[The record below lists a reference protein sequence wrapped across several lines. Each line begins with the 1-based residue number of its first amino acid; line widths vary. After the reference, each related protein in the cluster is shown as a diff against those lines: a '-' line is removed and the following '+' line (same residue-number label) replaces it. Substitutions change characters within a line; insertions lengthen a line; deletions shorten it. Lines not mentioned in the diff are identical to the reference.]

1 MSFSFTE
8 QPHTDK
14 INVWHNK
21 IYLGE
26 IFVVVQEREDIDWDV
41 YRADKTL
48 RMSVNERFITKY
60 IPTIKIGGH
69 MPSNLSPRLSKEE
82 AAQAMLDVH
91 RAKFNAD

>member
-26 IFVVVQEREDIDWDV
+26 IFVIVQ
-41 YRADKTL
+41 
-48 RMSVNERFITKY
+48 ERFITKY